1 MSEYLHRIIDSE
13 LELRLEASGATLIIG
28 PKWCGKTTSAE
39 QQAKSVLKM
48 QDPDMRESYLATA
61 NTKPSLLL
69 KGDNPRL
76 IDEWQEAPVLWDA
89 VRTAVDNRGED
100 GLFIL
105 TGSTSVDEKKIH
117 HTGTG
122 RISRLKM
129 YPMSLFESMESNG
142 KISLKDLFD
151 NPDID
156 IDGITSDMKV
166 EDLIFAACRGGWPS
180 TLRKKSDAA
189 KLFVAKDYFRNVCES
204 DISTVDGTSRNPTLT
219 EAILKSYSRNLSTL
233 AKKSNIFKDINAKT
247 ETLSQGTLDSYLAAL
262 QRLFVIEDVEAW
274 CPSIRSAS
282 AIRSGYKREFIDP
295 SIAVASLGLTPEYL
309 EMDLKTFGFIFEC
322 MSIRDLKVYSQA
334 IGGKVSYY
342 HDRYDL
348 EADAVLHIEDGRY
361 ALIEFKLGSRE
372 IEEGAC
378 HLLKIQELI
387 RNYNKNEKQV
397 PLREPDLLIVITGG
411 NMAYTR
417 DDGVKII
424 PLACFKD

>member
-28 PKWCGKTTSAE
+28 PKWCGKTTTAE

-151 NPDID
+151 NQN
-156 IDGITSDMKV
+156 
-166 EDLIFAACRGGWPS
+166 LISF
-180 TLRKKSDAA
+180 
-189 KLFVAKDYFRNVCES
+189 F
-204 DISTVDGTSRNPTLT
+204 
-219 EAILKSYSRNLSTL
+219 EA
-233 AKKSNIFKDINAKT
+233 
-247 ETLSQGTLDSYLAAL
+247 
-262 QRLFVIEDVEAW
+262 
-274 CPSIRSAS
+274 
-282 AIRSGYKREFIDP
+282 
-295 SIAVASLGLTPEYL
+295 
-309 EMDLKTFGFIFEC
+309 
-322 MSIRDLKVYSQA
+322 
-334 IGGKVSYY
+334 
-342 HDRYDL
+342 
-348 EADAVLHIEDGRY
+348 
-361 ALIEFKLGSRE
+361 
-372 IEEGAC
+372 
-378 HLLKIQELI
+378 
-387 RNYNKNEKQV
+387 
-397 PLREPDLLIVITGG
+397 
-411 NMAYTR
+411 
-417 DDGVKII
+417 
-424 PLACFKD
+424 